1 MYRKQEEKKSF
12 FRLITL
18 KIPGVSTG
26 NKGTTFSFP
35 DIGDLRYA
43 RTQSVEIFFA
53 EDLAYA
59 FPEAVPVVPISYL
72 PIISLVLNTND
83 PEKTNQGADG
93 RFTSTVDSQ
102 RWLPAAA
109 IHRVNSNGTS
119 PYVYDLASYHNLWI
133 TWEKSFIQLAP
144 NGLNNTRDQAI
155 VLGVWYTFFNI
166 EGKEVRRT

>member
-1 MYRKQEEKKSF
+1 MHNHKNEKSF
-12 FRLITL
+12 FRLVTL
-18 KIPGVSTG
+18 KIPGVSGG
-26 NKGTTFSFP
+26 NKGTSFSFP

-43 RTQSVEIFFA
+43 RTQAIEIFFA

-59 FPEAVPVVPISYL
+59 FPEAVPVAPISNL
-72 PIISLVLNTND
+72 PKISLVLNTND
-83 PEKTNQGADG
+83 PERTNQGADG

-109 IHRVNSNGTS
+109 IHRISSNGTT
-119 PYVYDLASYHNLWI
+119 PFVYELASYHNLWI

-144 NGLNNTRDQAI
+144 GGFNNTTDLAV

-166 EGKEVRRT
+166 DGKEVKRT